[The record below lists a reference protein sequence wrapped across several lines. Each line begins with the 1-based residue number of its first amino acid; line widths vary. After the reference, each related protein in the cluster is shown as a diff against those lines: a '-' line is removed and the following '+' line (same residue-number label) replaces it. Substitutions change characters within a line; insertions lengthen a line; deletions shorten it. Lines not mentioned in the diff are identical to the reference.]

1 MPRILRIINRFNLGG
16 PTYNAA
22 YLSRY
27 MPAEFETLLV
37 GGEKDESEDSSE
49 FIVKNLGL
57 DPIIIPE
64 MKREIDLRNDFEAYR
79 KIQQLIKDFKPDI
92 VHTHASKA
100 GTIGRL
106 AASNMKV
113 PVIIHT
119 FHGHV
124 FHSYFGKMKT
134 VMYKNIER
142 NLARK
147 SSRIIAI
154 SEKQK
159 AELCLV
165 HRICK
170 PEKIKVVPLG
180 FDLSRFTEQMD
191 DKRMNFRNRYQ
202 VDADEIAIGII
213 GRLVP
218 VKNHRLFLEATKIV
232 LEKTKKK
239 LRFFIIGDGEDRL
252 RIEANARELGIPFI
266 DAMTQTGKSP
276 LTFTSWIKDID
287 VANAG
292 LDIVTLTSL
301 NEGTPVSLIEA
312 QAANKPI
319 VSTNVGGIENVVI
332 EGVTALLSS
341 SKTDAEKFASLI
353 LELTE
358 NDEKL
363 KELGKV
369 GWEHV
374 KNRFHYTRLIRDMS
388 ELYYE
393 MLENPVVFS
402 E

>member
-1 MPRILRIINRFNLGG
+1 MPKILRIINRFNLGG

-27 MPAEFETLLV
+27 MPNEYETMLV
-37 GGEKDESEDSSE
+37 GGEKDDSEDSSE

-57 DPIIIPE
+57 NPIIIPE
-64 MKREIDLRNDFEAYR
+64 MKREVDLKNDFEAYR
-79 KIQQLIKDFKPDI
+79 KIVSLIKEFKPDI

-113 PVIIHT
+113 KAIVHT

-142 NLARK
+142 NLARR
-147 SSRIIAI
+147 SSTIIAI
-154 SEKQK
+154 SDKQK
-159 AELCLV
+159 AELSLM
-165 HRICK
+165 HRICE
-170 PEKIKVVPLG
+170 PSKIKVIPLG
-180 FDLSRFTEQMD
+180 FDLSRFTENMD
-191 DKRMNFRNRYQ
+191 VKRDKFRKKYLL
-202 VDADEIAIGII
+202 DEDEIAIGII

-218 VKNHRLFLEATKIV
+218 IKNHQLFLEAAKIV
-232 LEKTKKK
+232 LEKSNFKI
-239 LRFFIIGDGEDRL
+239 RFFIIGDGEDRL
-252 RIEANARELGIPFI
+252 KIEAKSSELEIQFT
-266 DAMTQTGKSP
+266 DAMLEQKKAP

-287 VANAG
+287 MACAG
-292 LDIVTLTSL
+292 LDIIALTSL

-332 EGVTALLSS
+332 EGVTALLCH
-341 SKTDAEKFASLI
+341 SKTDFTQFAELV
-353 LELTE
+353 LQLTE
-358 NDEKL
+358 NEL
-363 KELGKV
+363 KRKEIGRV

-374 KNRFHYTRLIRDMS
+374 KNKFHYTRLIRDMTF
-388 ELYYE
+388 LYDN
-393 MLENPVVFS
+393 LLKDKV
-402 E
+402 

>member
-1 MPRILRIINRFNLGG
+1 MPKILRIINRFNLGG

-27 MPAEFETLLV
+27 MPNEYETMLV
-37 GGEKDESEDSSE
+37 GGEKDDSEDSSE

-57 DPIIIPE
+57 NPIIIPE
-64 MKREIDLRNDFEAYR
+64 MKREVDLKNDFEAYR
-79 KIQQLIKDFKPDI
+79 KIVSLIKEFKPDI

-113 PVIIHT
+113 KAIVHT

-142 NLARK
+142 NLARR
-147 SSRIIAI
+147 SSTIIAI
-154 SEKQK
+154 SDKQK
-159 AELCLV
+159 AELSLM
-165 HRICK
+165 HRICE
-170 PEKIKVVPLG
+170 PSKIKVIPLG
-180 FDLSRFTEQMD
+180 FDLSRFTENMD
-191 DKRMNFRNRYQ
+191 VKRDKFRKKYLL
-202 VDADEIAIGII
+202 DEDEIAIGII

-218 VKNHRLFLEATKIV
+218 IKNHQLFLEAAKIV
-232 LEKTKKK
+232 LEKSNFKI
-239 LRFFIIGDGEDRL
+239 RFFIIGDGEDRL
-252 RIEANARELGIPFI
+252 KIEAKSSELEIQFT
-266 DAMTQTGKSP
+266 DAMLEQKKAP

-287 VANAG
+287 IACAG
-292 LDIVTLTSL
+292 LDIIALTSL

-332 EGVTALLSS
+332 EGVTALLCH
-341 SKTDAEKFASLI
+341 SKTDFKQFAELV
-353 LELTE
+353 LQLTE
-358 NDEKL
+358 NEL
-363 KELGKV
+363 KRKEIGRV

-374 KNRFHYTRLIRDMS
+374 KNKFHYTRLIRDMAF
-388 ELYYE
+388 LYDN
-393 MLENPVVFS
+393 LLKDKV
-402 E
+402 